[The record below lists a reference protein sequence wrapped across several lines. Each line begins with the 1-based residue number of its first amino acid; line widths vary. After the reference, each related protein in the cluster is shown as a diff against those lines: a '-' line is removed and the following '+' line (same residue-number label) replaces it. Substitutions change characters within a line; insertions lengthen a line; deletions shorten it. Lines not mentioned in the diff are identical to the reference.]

1 MPNEALTPKSD
12 TTSTESS
19 NTCSPPDHRAS
30 SESSGVHSGEDTK
43 EDVVIRA
50 RPVIAG
56 PQKSIM
62 KQPQPAIIE
71 EPFGRPTNMSLSSFK
86 DGQNCSTLPSRGG
99 QESQSDYSQC
109 NTMPLPVGAHHNNQH
124 HRISA
129 NEPRQ
134 RTTLPNNIR
143 YSAGQYLRQIPHIKN
158 AENPYGYGLTGSGHH
173 TFSKH
178 IQNEIVGPN
187 ANIISSSQSQQQ
199 FVPHPVAQ
207 PMHNFQTT
215 SSSFTTFNHPPQSP
229 SMYNNCN
236 NPPSYNADH
245 HHGSNNVVYSSTH
258 NSLQMH

>member
-19 NTCSPPDHRAS
+19 NTCSPPDRAS
-30 SESSGVHSGEDTK
+30 SESSGVHSGEDSK
-43 EDVVIRA
+43 EDVVIRP
-50 RPVIAG
+50 RPVLPGA
-56 PQKSIM
+56 QKSIM

-71 EPFGRPTNMSLSSFK
+71 EPFGRPSNMSLSSFK
-86 DGQNCSTLPSRGG
+86 DGQNCSTLPSRGA
-99 QESQSDYSQC
+99 QESQPDYSQC
-109 NTMPLPVGAHHNNQH
+109 NTMPLPVGAHQHNNQH

-158 AENPYGYGLTGSGHH
+158 AENIYGYGIAGSGHH

-178 IQNEIVGPN
+178 IQNEIGAQSN
-187 ANIISSSQSQQQ
+187 MMSSSQSQQQ
-199 FVPHPVAQ
+199 FTPHPIAQ

-215 SSSFTTFNHPPQSP
+215 SSSFTTFNHPPPSP

-236 NPPSYNADH
+236 NSPIYNTEH